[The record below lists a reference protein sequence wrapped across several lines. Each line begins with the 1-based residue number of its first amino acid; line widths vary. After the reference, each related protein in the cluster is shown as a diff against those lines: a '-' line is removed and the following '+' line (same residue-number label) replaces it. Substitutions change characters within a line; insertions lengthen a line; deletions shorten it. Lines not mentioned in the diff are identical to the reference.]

1 MFEDILGREEKVE
14 EEMPIFICGYCS
26 DYKSLNDRR
35 DYGRCQQMGDV
46 RGMFQKACQYYR
58 EMD

>member
-1 MFEDILGREEKVE
+1 MFEDIIGEVEIKE
-14 EEMPIFICGYCS
+14 EEIPTLICGYCS

-35 DYGRCQQMGDV
+35 NYGRCQQMGDV

-58 EMD
+58 EID